1 MKRFVVIPSV
11 RFLFTYQCE
20 QAPAPGLP
28 EELRSDLCQKAVAA
42 AKAVDYLGAG
52 TVEFILDNDTKEFF
66 FMEM

>member
-1 MKRFVVIPSV
+1 MS
-11 RFLFTYQCE
+11 
-20 QAPAPGLP
+20 